1 MLGLKEEEA
10 LAALTS
16 QCEMAFK
23 HAHMRKTFKGVA
35 EVVPKDEEEKM

>member
-1 MLGLKEEEA
+1 MLGLKQDEA

-16 QCEMAFK
+16 QCELAFK

-35 EVVPKDEEEKM
+35 EVLLRDEEEKM

>member
-1 MLGLKEEEA
+1 MLGLKQEES

-16 QCEMAFK
+16 QCELVFK

-35 EVVPKDEEEKM
+35 EVLPKDEEEKM